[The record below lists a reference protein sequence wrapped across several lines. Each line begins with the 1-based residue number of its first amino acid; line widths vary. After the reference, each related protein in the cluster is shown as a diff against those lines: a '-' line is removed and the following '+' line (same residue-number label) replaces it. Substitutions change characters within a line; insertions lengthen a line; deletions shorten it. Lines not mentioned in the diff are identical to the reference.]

1 MGLSVIG
8 AGFGRTGTMSL
19 KLALERLGFGPCHHM
34 VEVIDHPEQAPL
46 WRAAA
51 EGKPVDWDRVF
62 AGYGSAVDWPVCH
75 FWRAL
80 AVQYPEAKF
89 VLTVRDADAWY
100 RSIADTILK
109 VRQAVVA
116 DPNPQRRA
124 VMEMATY
131 LVDDLTFGGRTDEE
145 HVKAVF
151 RRHNEAVVAAL
162 PKQRLLVHDA
172 AAGWGPLCAFLGRP
186 VPDEPFPRTN
196 STTEFWAHVAGGR
209 T

>member
-34 VEVIDHPEQAPL
+34 VEVIGHPAQAPL

-51 EGKPVDWDRVF
+51 EGKPVDWGRLF
-62 AGYGSAVDWPVCH
+62 TGYASAVDWPACH

-100 RSIADTILK
+100 RSVAGTILK
-109 VRQAVVA
+109 VMQGVAA
-116 DPNPQRRA
+116 DPDPQRRA

-131 LVDDLTFGGRTDEE
+131 IVGDRTFGGRMDED

-151 RRHNEAVVAAL
+151 RRHNEAVAAAL
-162 PKQRLLVHDA
+162 PEHRLLVCNA
-172 AAGWGPLCAFLGRP
+172 ADGWGPLCAFLTRP

-196 STTEFWAHVAGGR
+196 STAEFWEHIANPR
-209 T
+209 P